1 MITFSACEVCFF
13 VSLIVFVFVVVVV
26 FAFETG
32 FHIDQ
37 GSLELC
43 VAKDACLLVLLAV
56 IIAVRMTAFHSL
68 SVSSLALPLASIMS
82 AQDVASLAVPLA
94 SINHECTG

>member
-1 MITFSACEVCFF
+1 
-13 VSLIVFVFVVVVV
+13 
-26 FAFETG
+26 
-32 FHIDQ
+32 
-37 GSLELC
+37 
-43 VAKDACLLVLLAV
+43 V

-68 SVSSLALPLASIMS
+68 SVSSLAVPLASIMS